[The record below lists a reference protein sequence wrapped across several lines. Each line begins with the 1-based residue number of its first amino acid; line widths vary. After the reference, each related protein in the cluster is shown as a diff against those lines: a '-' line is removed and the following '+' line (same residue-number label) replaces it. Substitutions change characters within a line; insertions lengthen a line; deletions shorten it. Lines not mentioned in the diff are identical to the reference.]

1 MERRINVAALLKGC
15 PKGFEL
21 YSPMYGVGKLVDVDV
36 SDEFAPIIVDFGT
49 PFLDEN
55 VGFMDDGRWCP
66 EGEVMLFP
74 SE

>member
-36 SDEFAPIIVDFGT
+36 SD
-49 PFLDEN
+49 
-55 VGFMDDGRWCP
+55 
-66 EGEVMLFP
+66 
-74 SE
+74 